1 MKRLISVLLTVI
13 MVGTALCIPDLAAD
27 DEYWKR
33 EDNLSI
39 DQAIWKTDSY
49 KLGDVNGD
57 GTVNALDAF
66 TIVSYVT
73 KFTSELNMS
82 AADIDADGKVTAK
95 DNFYFKAS
103 AAGICSIDD
112 FENGQRV
119 YKFTIA
125 GNDISEYSLV
135 LPADANY
142 NDNIYF
148 AYELLLKYIQKM
160 TGVTLP
166 KVYGDYDGKAIRLHS
181 VAMDSELGE
190 KLGDDGYEYIV
201 KDGNLEI
208 YGATR
213 GNMYAA
219 YDIIEKYLGV
229 FFCNVS
235 YSHSEKLR
243 CSDIPEGTDFYFNTP
258 TVCRFCMHTFGNES
272 TTEFYAL
279 ARHQNNLN
287 RVLNPESYYGYYVGA
302 QMLNAHSFWY
312 YKCMGEGIM
321 PEEGTINPDG
331 TVMSLADRYYQK
343 FLNGGGASA
352 ADSSST
358 QPCASDDSVF
368 ETLYS
373 GMLDVVEMLR
383 ARGKTLNFAK
393 DCHMLSFSIN
403 DNPDYCKC
411 SLCNAKANGTTVR
424 LRGSQKDHLANY
436 VGYYKLSEDEK
447 SVTFKKESYSGTYLA
462 MIIRAADRIKEI
474 YPDVQIFSIL
484 YDGTVP
490 ESVRPRENMVLCY
503 CDNISGCSKC
513 RLSDSD
519 KCSPINSDTHST
531 KRDAEAISNWGKI
544 CRETGAQLYSWY
556 YPENYTYYI
565 VDLPKFFDIYYD
577 IKWMCEQGVVGFY
590 YEGVQSS
597 GPEYTLCDMNAFLA
611 SEVMWNPS
619 MTFDEYVAL
628 MKKYLRVKY
637 GAGYE
642 HIYNYIC
649 YLDEASEQDDTVC
662 GAYFYR
668 PFDAYS
674 ESYLNAHY
682 EEMRAEIVA
691 AMDECDS
698 PNCTGCLNNLLMN
711 CEMLGLSAAYDRLY
725 TNGDG
730 ASRALYEE
738 RYTWLY
744 NYIKSNSIM
753 LTGPENAGAMHLPG
767 TISFDKTPMVQ
778 IYLNGHRW
786 GTK

>member
-1 MKRLISVLLTVI
+1 MKKLISAILV
-13 MVGTALCIPDLAAD
+13 TAMLAAMCLPVLAVD
-27 DEYWKR
+27 SKG
-33 EDNLSI
+33 EDNLRI
-39 DQAIWKTDSY
+39 NQPIWQTDSY
-49 KLGDVNGD
+49 KTGDADDDGAVNSRD
-57 GTVNALDAF
+57 SKA
-66 TIVSYVT
+66 IVSRVAGYDVYVNE
-73 KFTSELNMS
+73 SG
-82 AADIDADGKVTAK
+82 ADIDADGKVTAR
-95 DNFYFKAS
+95 DNLYLKAYF
-103 AAGICSIDD
+103 AGVVDLSD
-112 FENGQRV
+112 FENGERV

-125 GNDISEYSLV
+125 GNDVSEYSLV
-135 LPADANY
+135 LPAGTGY
-142 NDNIYF
+142 NENIYF
-148 AYELLLKYIQKM
+148 AYELLLKYIERM

-166 KVYGDYDGKAIRLHS
+166 KVYGEYEGKAIRLHS
-181 VAMDSELGE
+181 VPLDTELGE
-190 KLGDDGYEYIV
+190 KLGADGYEYKV
-201 KDGNLEI
+201 VDGNLEI

-219 YDIIEKYLGV
+219 YDILEKYLGV

-243 CSDIPEGTDFYFNTP
+243 CSDIPEGTDFFFRTP
-258 TVCRFCMHTFGNES
+258 TKNRFCMHTFGGGS
-272 TTEFYAL
+272 TMEYYSL
-279 ARHQNNLN
+279 ARHINNIH
-287 RVLNPESYYGYYVGA
+287 VEITPESYYGSFVGP

-312 YKCMGEGIM
+312 YKPMGEGEM
-321 PEEGTINPDG
+321 PPEGTLNPDG

-373 GMLDVVEMLR
+373 GLLDVVEMLR

-411 SLCNAKANGTTVR
+411 SMCNAKATGGTVR
-424 LRGSQKDHLANY
+424 LRGSQKEHLNNY
-436 VGYYKLSEDEK
+436 VGCYELSADGK

-462 MIIRAADRIKEI
+462 MINRCADRIKEI

-503 CDNISGCSKC
+503 CDNISGCTKC
-513 RLSDSD
+513 RLTDCD
-519 KCSPINSDTHST
+519 NCTPINADTHSA
-531 KRDAEAISNWGKI
+531 KRDAEAIVNWGRI
-544 CRETGAQLYSWY
+544 CREAGAQLYTWY
-556 YPENYTYYI
+556 YPENYMFYI
-565 VDLPKFFDIYYD
+565 VDMPKFFDIYYD
-577 IKWMCEQGVVGFY
+577 ITWMCGQGVVGFY
-590 YEGVQSS
+590 YEGVQSG

-628 MKKYLRVKY
+628 MKKFLRVKY

-649 YLDEASEQDDTVC
+649 CLDEASEQDDTVC

-682 EEMRAEIVA
+682 EEMRAEIMA
-691 AMDECDS
+691 AIDECDN
-698 PNCTGCLNNLLMN
+698 PDCVRNLNNLLMN

-725 TNGDG
+725 TNGDS
-730 ASRALYEE
+730 ASRKLYEE

-744 NYIKSNSIM
+744 NYIKDNSVK
-753 LTGPENAGAMHLPG
+753 LTGSENAGAMYLPA

-778 IYLNGHRW
+778 IYLTGHRW